1 MAAIIRIKNYLC
13 DYHIEE
19 KMEIPPKDQER
30 RVIEQLREGSKEA
43 FHDLFEAYGPKI
55 LAFAISYLKDHADAE
70 EMLQEVFLKLWE
82 TRSSLDPSK
91 NIKSFLFKICIN
103 LIYDFIRKKNIKQVY
118 VDYSLQNNSFQ
129 ENNTWHE
136 VIYNDMQ
143 NYLQLLISSMP
154 EQRQHIYRL
163 SKEDGLTNEEIAQQL
178 HLSQRT
184 VENQLY
190 RAVLFLK
197 NKLGTG
203 SIPLMLFF
211 FLQD

>member
-1 MAAIIRIKNYLC
+1 
-13 DYHIEE
+13 
-19 KMEIPPKDQER
+19 MEIPPKDQER
-30 RVIEQLREGSKEA
+30 KVVEQLREGSKEA
-43 FHDLFEAYGPKI
+43 FHKVFEDYGPKI
-55 LAFAISYLKDHADAE
+55 LAFSISYLKDHAEAE

-82 TRSSLDPSK
+82 SRSLLDPSK

-103 LIYDFIRKKNIKQVY
+103 LIYDYIRKKNIKQVY
-118 VDYSLQNNSFQ
+118 IDYSLQNNTFQ

-136 VIYNDMQ
+136 IIYNDMQ
-143 NYLQLLISSMP
+143 NYLQLLISAMP
-154 EQRQHIYRL
+154 EQRQYIYRL
-163 SKEDGLTNEEIAQQL
+163 SKEEGLTNEEIAQRL
-178 HLSQRT
+178 NLSQRT